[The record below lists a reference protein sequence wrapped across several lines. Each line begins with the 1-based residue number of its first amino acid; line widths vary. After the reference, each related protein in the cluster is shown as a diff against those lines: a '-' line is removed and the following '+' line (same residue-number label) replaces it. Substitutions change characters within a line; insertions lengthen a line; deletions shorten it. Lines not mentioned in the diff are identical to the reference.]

1 MNKTSKPT
9 KAGRAGAPHPVVA
22 SAALG
27 RLPSWA
33 EAGRRRRRHMERVA
47 DLLER
52 WAGDFG
58 VGETTRVAWR
68 AAGFLHDAL
77 RDAPPASLARRLPA
91 LARLPGH
98 ARHGPAAAALLRRE
112 GVRDAELLH
121 AIRWHT
127 LGSRRFGLLGKL
139 LYAADF
145 VEPGRADRRRW
156 RDGLRE
162 RAPAEIDQ
170 VLAEIA
176 ASRIDYLLRMER
188 PVHPRTVRF
197 WNSLVAP

>member
-1 MNKTSKPT
+1 MNKPPRSN
-9 KAGRAGAPHPVVA
+9 KAGSSGAFHPVVA
-22 SAALG
+22 AAARG
-27 RLPSWA
+27 RLPAWA
-33 EAGRRRRRHMERVA
+33 EASAARRLHMERVA
-47 DLLER
+47 NLLER
-52 WAGDFG
+52 WAEDFG
-58 VGETTRVAWR
+58 VAGRRLEWR

-77 RDAPPASLARRLPA
+77 RDAPPSALAARLPG
-91 LARLPGH
+91 LARLPGPT
-98 ARHGPAAAALLRRE
+98 RHGPAAALLLRRD

-121 AIRWHT
+121 AVRWHT
-127 LGSRRFGLLGKL
+127 LGSRKFGLLGKA

-145 VEPGRADRRRW
+145 VEPGRPERRCW

-162 RAPAEIDQ
+162 RAPRHVDQ

-197 WNSLVAP
+197 WNSLVAT